1 MFRNVLSRYFDI
13 SFYVSPIRRLWICL
27 CVRHNTCRINVNL
40 WRTHRHNHSRP
51 MHEIKWN
58 IANHLDDSFLK
69 TLICF
74 TYRTVMIMS
83 VRRSHCKMSNTCQLV
98 TDTQTYSQPSHG
110 WYIKTNIRVSR
121 HNISEHIAKNRNTLS
136 VKLWMWAS
144 FPWKT
149 LWNTLLRAV
158 GFCAFRQ
165 TSNIWPPCSIADKMK
180 TICSIF
186 KWISDSENSDFSYSV
201 SCITCSYC
209 LIWTASIYIY
219 ICVVFFVPNCIS
231 L

>member
-1 MFRNVLSRYFDI
+1 MI
-13 SFYVSPIRRLWICL
+13 CYVSLYFM
-27 CVRHNTCRINVNL
+27 H
-40 WRTHRHNHSRP
+40 RT
-51 MHEIKWN
+51 
-58 IANHLDDSFLK
+58 A
-69 TLICF
+69 
-74 TYRTVMIMS
+74 VIMS
-83 VRRSHCKMSNTCQLV
+83 VCPSQVNIYSTCIV
-98 TDTQTYSQPSHG
+98 TDTQTYSQPSDG
-110 WYIKTNIRVSR
+110 WYIKTNIKVSR
-121 HNISEHIAKNRNTLS
+121 QNISEHVAKNRNTLS

-186 KWISDSENSDFSYSV
+186 KWISDSKNSDFSNAV

-219 ICVVFFVPNCIS
+219 ISVVFFGADCILLTAS
-231 L
+231 LRWAASGAFGAMEAPCVRRLRRLQKEKPGAYRVTQSCVFNIETP

>member
-1 MFRNVLSRYFDI
+1 
-13 SFYVSPIRRLWICL
+13 
-27 CVRHNTCRINVNL
+27 
-40 WRTHRHNHSRP
+40 
-51 MHEIKWN
+51 
-58 IANHLDDSFLK
+58 
-69 TLICF
+69 
-74 TYRTVMIMS
+74 MIMS

-98 TDTQTYSQPSHG
+98 TDTQTYSQPSDG
-110 WYIKTNIRVSR
+110 WYIKTNIKVSR
-121 HNISEHIAKNRNTLS
+121 YNISEHVTKNRNTLS

-180 TICSIF
+180 TNCSIF
-186 KWISDSENSDFSYSV
+186 KWISDSKNSDFSNAV

-219 ICVVFFVPNCIS
+219 ISVVFFGADCRCCTFEDDYWQFWTLNDIIWKLICLMNSGLSDICYILNCV